1 MTDTPLLIG
10 TTGHRD
16 LTADSVEK
24 AMVEVRDFFSKIQK
38 LLPNTPLQLMSGLA
52 DGADRVVAKTA
63 LEMGIDVQAV
73 LPMPR
78 SMYEKDF
85 SPESLDD
92 FNELIDNNNVELIEL
107 PLPSSMNPSS
117 AAEYGVE
124 RDQLY
129 AQLGEYLILRSGILL
144 ALWDGF
150 NSDLTGGTSDVI
162 LRYLNAGGAGINTDK
177 EMVYL
182 NEIPAQADGPEFV
195 YWIPVERTD
204 SNGSLPADTAR
215 NGCYLSGNLGPNTLY
230 RQMEMPEE
238 LALQLKHLDA
248 YNKQYKDIVADGSFF
263 TWGGM
268 LESLP
273 NAVSHPEYQLLKGID
288 DEYQKADGLALY
300 NQKRS
305 DRQFKLFAYMA
316 ALMGLFFL
324 FYAKILAAKFFLIGY
339 LVLFMAGLWLFRQTD
354 KKDWFTR
361 HLMQRVIAETLRT
374 RFYLILA
381 SVDKRVNV
389 NKMLDLTGVSH
400 FSGFS
405 WINQVYRSHQS
416 LDNGNRQEDQHQ
428 RDIDFVHEKWLDD
441 QTGYFSAKI
450 QKLSDHHHKLEK
462 IKNKLLIGSAAA
474 VVVLIFFKKYLV
486 DTTIIG
492 TLDLKTLLVF
502 LMGLLPFWLGV
513 WEIYQSKMA
522 VKELLWQYRN
532 QSNLYNLA
540 SAQISHSSTMEQQ
553 QNVLAEL
560 GQKSLM
566 ENYLWTIHR
575 YHREHEP
582 PTAG

>member
-1 MTDTPLLIG
+1 
-10 TTGHRD
+10 
-16 LTADSVEK
+16 
-24 AMVEVRDFFSKIQK
+24 
-38 LLPNTPLQLMSGLA
+38 
-52 DGADRVVAKTA
+52 
-63 LEMGIDVQAV
+63 
-73 LPMPR
+73 
-78 SMYEKDF
+78 
-85 SPESLDD
+85 
-92 FNELIDNNNVELIEL
+92 
-107 PLPSSMNPSS
+107 
-117 AAEYGVE
+117 
-124 RDQLY
+124 
-129 AQLGEYLILRSGILL
+129 
-144 ALWDGF
+144 
-150 NSDLTGGTSDVI
+150 
-162 LRYLNAGGAGINTDK
+162 
-177 EMVYL
+177 
-182 NEIPAQADGPEFV
+182 
-195 YWIPVERTD
+195 
-204 SNGSLPADTAR
+204 
-215 NGCYLSGNLGPNTLY
+215 
-230 RQMEMPEE
+230 
-238 LALQLKHLDA
+238 
-248 YNKQYKDIVADGSFF
+248 
-263 TWGGM
+263 
-268 LESLP
+268 
-273 NAVSHPEYQLLKGID
+273 
-288 DEYQKADGLALY
+288 
-300 NQKRS
+300 
-305 DRQFKLFAYMA
+305 
-316 ALMGLFFL
+316 MGLFFL
-324 FYAKILAAKFFLIGY
+324 FYAKILAAKVFLIGY

-354 KKDWFTR
+354 KKHWFTR

-532 QSNLYNLA
+532 QSNLFNLA